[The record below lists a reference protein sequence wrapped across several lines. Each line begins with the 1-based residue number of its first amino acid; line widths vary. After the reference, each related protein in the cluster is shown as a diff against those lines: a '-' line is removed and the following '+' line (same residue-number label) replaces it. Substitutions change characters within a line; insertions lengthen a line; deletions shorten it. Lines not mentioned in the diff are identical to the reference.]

1 MLYIN
6 HEKKAIY
13 IHIPKTAGTY
23 IGHTLTHHYG
33 FVGYLK
39 LLLRRRP
46 DHDIVCKTKDYKFVP
61 CKVPKRSFT
70 FYNKLIGI
78 LVYCKTSDYI
88 NKVCG
93 MTAEKW
99 DTYTKF
105 CFIRN
110 PYDRARSGVDHI
122 NKVYNHNLSIHD
134 YLHQD
139 PLDVPDI
146 EHGHVFMSQK
156 RQIAD
161 VDGKCGVDIIGRF
174 ENLEDDLRHI
184 LQTIGF
190 TSFTHTPKKLNVTN
204 KEESDEIKLSTA
216 VVGRVNTLFDDDFE
230 AFHYKKIEI

>member
-23 IGHTLTHHYG
+23 IGHTLMKNYG
-33 FVGYLK
+33 FTGYLK
-39 LLLRRRP
+39 LLLNRRP
-46 DHDIVCKTKDYKFVP
+46 DHNEVCKTKNYKFVP
-61 CKVPKRSFT
+61 CKNNGRNFT

-88 NKVCG
+88 NNVCG

-110 PYDRARSGVDHI
+110 PYDRAQSGVNHI
-122 NKVYNHNLSIHD
+122 SKVYKNTLSIHD
-134 YLHQD
+134 YLHLD

-156 RQIAD
+156 KQIED
-161 VDGKCGVDIIGRF
+161 VDGTCGVDIIGRF
-174 ENLEDDLRHI
+174 ENLEDDFRHI

-190 TSFTHTPKKLNVTN
+190 TDITHTPKKLNVTK
-204 KEESDEIKLSTA
+204 KEDSDEIKLSKE
-216 VVGRVNTLFDDDFE
+216 VIQRINTLFEDDFD
-230 AFHYKKIEI
+230 AFHYKKITV